1 MSFTLSRLTMFMK
14 NEMKNEAKQ
23 LGSSN
28 HYFSPH
34 INWPFL
40 SRVRKEKSLA
50 RASDPP
56 LSETFQ
62 SAYDKCLKL
71 IESNTPV
78 QTHEDFSM
86 GEVDII
92 RDFGLITTKP
102 QIYVINMSKVRFL
115 DFGFVVRR

>member
-1 MSFTLSRLTMFMK
+1 MK
-14 NEMKNEAKQ
+14 NQ
-23 LGSSN
+23 SF
-28 HYFSPH
+28 FSPH
-34 INWPFL
+34 INLPFP
-40 SRVRKEKSLA
+40 SRVRKEKGLA
-50 RASDPP
+50 RSSDPP
-56 LSETFQ
+56 LGETFQ

-102 QIYVINMSKVRFL
+102 QIYVINMSKVSIFS
-115 DFGFVVRR
+115 FGFVVRRSSRRIR